1 LAQNS
6 GHFVQS
12 ETPLGLQASYIMLTE
27 AISPVLHR
35 ACSAQFVRVWMA
47 APRAAG
53 SPGSFHRRIKCH
65 RLMVDAMA
73 VLNG

>member
-1 LAQNS
+1 
-6 GHFVQS
+6 
-12 ETPLGLQASYIMLTE
+12 MLTE

-35 ACSAQFVRVWMA
+35 ACSAKFVRVWMA